1 MLIKPLFQF
10 IQSPA
15 PSGIFQA
22 VEGRVSVFDLIQMG
36 CDRLA
41 DVETLRP
48 ACQLGKFSESVFKG
62 GGNADGE
69 HREHLVYVVIQSIQR
84 LDLPVNVSSRDCRD
98 HWLCRY
104 PFTLELMAEE
114 KELRYDP
121 AAIEQKWQQ
130 RWAADPMLYA
140 AEPASGSKPKYFVLE
155 MLPYPS
161 GQLHMGHVRN
171 YAIGDALARQMWM
184 RGYNVLHPMGWDA
197 FGLPAEN
204 AALKNNTPPR
214 EWTLAN
220 IAAMKRQMLRL
231 GLGYDWATEVTTCL
245 PDYYRWNQ
253 WFFLRMY
260 EKGLVYRKKSKV
272 NWCPECA
279 TVLANEQVIDGC
291 CWRHEDTKVEQRD
304 LEQWFLRTTNYAQ
317 ELLDGLDKLDGW
329 PEKVRTMQR
338 NWIGRSEGTEVDFFL
353 ASDDI
358 VAGSTDSPVVFSPKP
373 DTVRI
378 RVFTTRVDTI
388 FGATSVQLAPE
399 HPLVTFF
406 ASADTALKAQVGMLL
421 NEQKKAREAA
431 NIGEIEKHGIPT
443 GKFAVNPYNGQRVPI
458 WVANYV
464 LMEYGTGAIMSVPAH
479 DERDFE
485 FAQKYGIDIRR
496 VIAPA
501 GREGGQ
507 TELPFVS
514 EDGVLVNSGE
524 YNGLTCAQA
533 QGQLQAAAARSAFGE
548 AKVIFRLK
556 DWGISRQR
564 YWGTPIPMIHCER
577 DGLVPVPDDQ
587 LPVILPEKIEITQ
600 QGGSPLSRVPEFVN
614 VTCPKCGGPAKRET
628 DTMDTFVDSSW
639 YFYRYT
645 DAHNAKAPFDPAV
658 VRYWFPIDQ
667 YIGGVEHAILHLIYS
682 RFWTKVMR
690 DLGIVANDEPATRLF
705 TQGMVIKDGAKMS
718 KSKGNVVS
726 PDDMVARYGADAT
739 RMYAL
744 FAAPPD
750 RDLDWQEDGVAGV
763 SRFLA
768 RVWRIVD
775 RHAAIIGR
783 EPGASHPFREESG
796 KDGAPQS
803 SENGPG
809 QRLLRKMH
817 QTIARITLDF
827 EGRWHFNTCVAAIME
842 YVNELQAA
850 DAELSA
856 GAVPAPVLHEL
867 LRTLVLLLAPF
878 APFLAAELWE
888 ELGERGNVLRAP
900 WPKSDPELAKE
911 DEIEIPVQING
922 KLATLVR
929 VAAETDAKTME
940 AAALADPKVAAR
952 IAGRNVV
959 KVIVVP
965 GRAVNLVVK

>member
-1 MLIKPLFQF
+1 MP
-10 IQSPA
+10 
-15 PSGIFQA
+15 
-22 VEGRVSVFDLIQMG
+22 E
-36 CDRLA
+36 
-41 DVETLRP
+41 E
-48 ACQLGKFSESVFKG
+48 
-62 GGNADGE
+62 
-69 HREHLVYVVIQSIQR
+69 REQ
-84 LDLPVNVSSRDCRD
+84 
-98 HWLCRY
+98 
-104 PFTLELMAEE
+104 
-114 KELRYDP
+114 RYDP
-121 AAIEQKWQQ
+121 AAIEPKWQK
-130 RWAADPMLYA
+130 RWAADPKLYA
-140 AEPASGSKPKYFVLE
+140 AEPLSSGKPKYYVLE

-171 YAIGDALARQMWM
+171 YSIGDALARHMWM

-220 IAAMKRQMLRL
+220 IAAMKRQMQRL

-279 TVLANEQVIDGC
+279 TVLANEQVVDGR
-291 CWRHEDTKVEQRD
+291 CWRHEDTIVEQRD
-304 LEQWFLRTTNYAQ
+304 LEQWSFRITAYAD
-317 ELLDGLDKLDGW
+317 ELLEGLDKLDGW

-353 ASDDI
+353 EEI
-358 VAGSTDSPVVFSPKP
+358 QGTGNKEPGTEKK
-373 DTVRI
+373 RI

-388 FGATSVQLAPE
+388 FGTTSVQLAPQ
-399 HPLVTFF
+399 HPLVAAFT
-406 ASADTALKAQVGMLL
+406 AADPTLKSQVDELL
-421 NEQKKAREAA
+421 DQQKKAREAGDLGA
-431 NIGEIEKHGIPT
+431 IEKHGVPT
-443 GKFAVNPYNGQRVPI
+443 GRFALNPYSGQRVPI
-458 WVANYV
+458 WVANYI
-464 LMEYGTGAIMSVPAH
+464 LADYGTGAIMSVPGH

-485 FAQKYGIDIRR
+485 FATKYGLPIVEVIRPAGQD
-496 VIAPA
+496 APA
-501 GREGGQ
+501 
-507 TELPFVS
+507 ELPFIS
-514 EDGVLVNSGE
+514 EEGMLVNSGE
-524 YNGLTCAQA
+524 YNGLKCEAA
-533 QGQLQAAAARSAFGE
+533 EKKLQETATRGAFGE
-548 AKVIFRLK
+548 AKVTFRLK
-556 DWGISRQR
+556 DWGVSRQR
-564 YWGTPIPMIHCER
+564 YWGTPIPMTYCER

-587 LPVILPEKIEITQ
+587 LPVLLPEQIEITQ
-600 QGGSPLSRVPEFVN
+600 QGGSPLGRVPEFVN
-614 VTCPKCGGPAKRET
+614 TTCPKCGGPARRET

-645 DAHNAKAPFDPAV
+645 DAKNSNAPFDPKV
-658 VRYWFPIDQ
+658 VQYWFPIDQ

-690 DLGIVANDEPATRLF
+690 DLGLIANDEPVQRLF

-718 KSKGNVVS
+718 KSRGNVVS
-726 PDDMVARYGADAT
+726 PDDMVARFGADSA

-768 RVWRIVD
+768 RVWRLVTK
-775 RHAAIIGR
+775 HAPRARSGSS
-783 EPGASHPFREESG
+783 GARNPRT
-796 KDGAPQS
+796 APTGLS
-803 SENGPG
+803 LK
-809 QRLLRKMH
+809 LLRKLH
-817 QTIARITLDF
+817 QTIAKITLDF

-842 YVNELQAA
+842 LVNELQAA
-850 DAELSA
+850 DAQLAA
-856 GAVPAPVLHEL
+856 GEVGAGEMWEL
-867 LRTLVLLLAPF
+867 LRSLVLLLAPF

-888 ELGERGNVLRAP
+888 ELGEEGAILRAP
-900 WPKSDPELAKE
+900 WPRSDPGLARE

-922 KLATLVR
+922 KLVTLIR
-929 VAAETDAKTME
+929 VAAGADAKTME
-940 AAALADPKVAAR
+940 AAALADEKVRSR
-952 IAGRNVV
+952 IAGKLLA

>member
-1 MLIKPLFQF
+1 M
-10 IQSPA
+10 A
-15 PSGIFQA
+15 
-22 VEGRVSVFDLIQMG
+22 D
-36 CDRLA
+36 DR
-41 DVETLRP
+41 
-48 ACQLGKFSESVFKG
+48 
-62 GGNADGE
+62 
-69 HREHLVYVVIQSIQR
+69 
-84 LDLPVNVSSRDCRD
+84 
-98 HWLCRY
+98 
-104 PFTLELMAEE
+104 
-114 KELRYDP
+114 ELRYEP
-121 AAIEQKWQQ
+121 ATIEQKWQE
-130 RWAADPMLYA
+130 RWAADPKLYA
-140 AEPASGSKPKYFVLE
+140 AEPATSNKPKYYVLE

-245 PDYYRWNQ
+245 PEYYRWNQ

-279 TVLANEQVIDGC
+279 TVLANEQVVNGC
-291 CWRHEDTKVEQRD
+291 CWRHEDTQVEQRD
-304 LEQWFLRTTNYAQ
+304 LEQWFLRITAYAQ
-317 ELLDGLDKLDGW
+317 ELLDGLGKLEGW

-338 NWIGRSEGTEVDFFL
+338 NWIGRSEGTEIDFGL
-353 ASDDI
+353 DGGAQ
-358 VAGSTDSPVVFSPKP
+358 K
-373 DTVRI
+373 I

-399 HPLVTFF
+399 HPLVATF
-406 ASADTALKAQVGMLL
+406 SAADAKLKAQVAELL
-421 NEQKKAREAA
+421 DEQKKAREAGDVGA
-431 NIGEIEKHGIPT
+431 IEKHGVAT
-443 GKFAVNPYNGQRVPI
+443 GRFAINPYSGERVPI
-458 WVANYV
+458 WVANYI
-464 LMEYGTGAIMSVPAH
+464 LMDYGTGAIMSVPAH

-485 FAQKYGIDIRR
+485 FATKYGIEIRQ
-496 VIAPA
+496 VIKPLEESA
-501 GREGGQ
+501 G
-507 TELPFVS
+507 TEKLPFIS
-514 EDGVLVNSGE
+514 EDGVLINSGE
-524 YNGLTCAQA
+524 YDGSTCIQA
-533 QGQLQAAAARSAFGE
+533 QNQLQESATRQGFGE
-548 AKVIFRLK
+548 GKVIFRLK
-556 DWGISRQR
+556 DWGVSRQR
-564 YWGTPIPMIHCER
+564 YWGTPIPMINCER

-587 LPVILPEKIEITQ
+587 LPVILPEKIDITQ
-600 QGGSPLSRVPEFVN
+600 QGGSPLGRVTSFVN
-614 VTCPKCGGPAKRET
+614 TTCPKCGGPARRET

-645 DAHNAKAPFDPAV
+645 DARNNKAPFDPATV
-658 VRYWFPIDQ
+658 QYWFPIDQ

-690 DLGIVANDEPATRLF
+690 DLGMVKNDEPARRLF

-768 RVWRIVD
+768 RVWRLISK
-775 RHAAIIGR
+775 HAALAR
-783 EPGASHPFREESG
+783 SG
-796 KDGAPQS
+796 
-803 SENGPG
+803 ENAAATSPNGSAL
-809 QRLLRKMH
+809 QQKLLRKLH
-817 QTIARITLDF
+817 QTIAKITQDF

-842 YVNELQAA
+842 LVNELQDA
-850 DAELSA
+850 DAQLAA
-856 GAVPAPVLHEL
+856 GEVPSPVVREL
-867 LRTLVLLLAPF
+867 LQTLVLLLAPF

-888 ELGERGNVLRAP
+888 ELGGDGSVLRAP
-900 WPKSDPELAKE
+900 WPKSDPGLAKE
-911 DEIEIPVQING
+911 DELEIPVQING
-922 KLATLVR
+922 KLTAVVR
-929 VAAETDAKTME
+929 VAVGADAKAIE
-940 AAALADPKVAAR
+940 SAALADEKVRAR
-952 IAGRNVV
+952 TAGRNIV